1 MNQNS
6 ISLTISICFILLIS
20 TVVIFYVSNKNLIK
34 FNKIILEGNNHITT
48 DLFFELINYDI
59 DSVEFY
65 NQDEIDF
72 CLSKIDQIKNY
83 DIVKNISF
91 SYSLPDKIIV
101 NINEKK
107 PIYIINNQIGDF
119 AMDSQGQIFSTSFL
133 NDDIHRIDLDFSVYE
148 IYKDINNS
156 NQLKDLFTNINN
168 NKLNNNYLLN
178 ALDVLNWFNT
188 IQFSNNIKSL
198 SILEHE
204 ININLEKTKITFE
217 HQDLENQFSKLEKI
231 INSQTFFDTLNIVQ
245 ISDLSEINLS
255 FNNQIILKK

>member
-1 MNQNS
+1 MTHYS
-6 ISLTISICFILLIS
+6 INLIISICFVLLIS
-20 TVVIFYVSNKNLIK
+20 IVVGFYVSNKKLLK
-34 FNKIILEGNNHITT
+34 FNKIILEGNDHISTE
-48 DLFFELINYDI
+48 LFFELINYDI

-72 CLSKIDQIKNY
+72 YLSKIDELKNY
-83 DIVKNISF
+83 DIVENISF
-91 SYSLPDKIIV
+91 SYSLPDKIII

-119 AMDSQGQIFSTSFL
+119 AIDSQGQIFSANFL
-133 NDDIHRIDLDFSVYE
+133 NDNIHTIDLDFSVYE

-156 NQLKDLFTNINN
+156 HQLKDLFSNINN

-178 ALDVLNWFNT
+178 GLDILNWFNS
-188 IQFSNNIKSL
+188 IQFSQNIKSL

-204 ININLEKTKITFE
+204 ININLAKTKIIFE
-217 HQDLENQFSKLEKI
+217 HEDLEDQFSKLEKI
-231 INSQTFFDTLNIVQ
+231 INSQTFFDTLNITQ

>member
-6 ISLTISICFILLIS
+6 ISLIISICFVLLIS
-20 TVVIFYVSNKNLIK
+20 IVVGSYASNKKLLK
-34 FNKIILEGNNHITT
+34 FNKIILEGNNHIST

-59 DSVEFY
+59 DSIEFY
-65 NQDEIDF
+65 NQDKIDF
-72 CLSKIDQIKNY
+72 CLSKIEELKNY
-83 DIVKNISF
+83 DIIKNISF

-178 ALDVLNWFNT
+178 ALDVLNWFNS

>member
-1 MNQNS
+1 MTQNL
-6 ISLTISICFILLIS
+6 ISLIISICFVFLILI
-20 TVVIFYVSNKNLIK
+20 VVIFYANNKQLLK
-34 FNKIILEGNNHITT
+34 FNKIILEGNNHIST
-48 DLFFELINYDI
+48 DSFFELINYDI

-72 CLSKIDQIKNY
+72 YLSKIDEFKNY

-101 NINEKK
+101 NIDEKT
-107 PIYIINNQIGDF
+107 PIYIISNEIGDF
-119 AMDSQGQIFSTSFL
+119 AMDNHGQIFSTNFL
-133 NDDIHRIDLDFSVYE
+133 NNDIHRIDLDFSVYE

-156 NQLKDLFTNINN
+156 DQLKDLFSNINN

-178 ALDVLNWFNT
+178 ALDILNWFNS

-204 ININLEKTKITFE
+204 ININLEKTQITFE
-217 HQDLENQFSKLEKI
+217 HKDLDNQFSKLEKI